1 LMYGISVYDS
11 AYLSLGVAK
20 DIPVY
25 TADRRLIDKV
35 RHGSLRHISS
45 Y

>member
-1 LMYGISVYDS
+1 MRYGISVYDS

-25 TADRRLIDKV
+25 TDDRRLIDNV
-35 RHGSLRHISS
+35 RLRSLRHISS